1 MSVGLVVMVTAVG
14 ACAARRPAAPSDEP
28 PIAAA
33 SILPGL
39 NVQLV
44 WDAPVDLD
52 LYLTDPSWE
61 TVYFGNNPSRSGA
74 RLVRDV
80 RCADARR
87 PPAGGF
93 VELAHAATPAPGPYR
108 IGVDFIDACEAEI
121 QSVRFRVVARL
132 GTQVIDIVATIR
144 PAQFLPL
151 TLELEIDR
159 DGRMK
164 PFDVNAGLLSR
175 HLARGRSLTDPRSQ
189 MTTQA
194 APLGADRSWKHRRE
208 FPVHRA
214 VTAIVPTAASARSA
228 GPGSGAP
235 VLPAE
240 RRPSPA

>member
-1 MSVGLVVMVTAVG
+1 VGRLDSGGRPPHGARRIGIGVVAMAMAVG
-14 ACAARRPAAPSDEP
+14 ACAARPPASPVDEP
-28 PIAAA
+28 PRAAAA
-33 SILPGL
+33 SVPGL
-39 NVQLV
+39 SVQLV

-93 VELAHAATPAPGPYR
+93 VELAHAATPSPGPYR
-108 IGVDFIDACEAEI
+108 IGVDFIDACEAEM

-132 GTQVIDIVATIR
+132 GTQVIDIVETIR

-159 DGRMK
+159 NGRMK
-164 PFDVNAGLLSR
+164 PS
-175 HLARGRSLTDPRSQ
+175 
-189 MTTQA
+189 M
-194 APLGADRSWKHRRE
+194 
-208 FPVHRA
+208 
-214 VTAIVPTAASARSA
+214 
-228 GPGSGAP
+228 
-235 VLPAE
+235 
-240 RRPSPA
+240 